1 MSSYLLDTNTVIF
14 FFKGIGGIPA
24 KWESTPPG
32 TIMLSAVTLYELM
45 VGAGTSASPKRRR
58 SDLDR
63 IRQIIRVIPFSTVE
77 AEHAARIRA
86 SLQSLGRMIGPL
98 DTLIA
103 ATALAHDLILVSHD
117 WAEFSRIPDL
127 RCEDWWSATG

>member
-1 MSSYLLDTNTVIF
+1 MSSYLLDAKTVIF

-32 TIMLSAVTLYELM
+32 SIVLSAVTIYELM
-45 VGAGTSASPKRRR
+45 VGASTSVRPERRR
-58 SDLDR
+58 ADLDR
-63 IRQIIRVIPFSTVE
+63 IRQVIRVIPFSTIE

-86 SLQSLGRMIGPL
+86 SLQSMGRVIGPL
-98 DTLIA
+98 DILIA
-103 ATALAHDLILVSHD
+103 ATAMAHDLILVTHD

-127 RCEDWWSATG
+127 RCEDWWTSAG

>member
-24 KWESTPPG
+24 RWASTPPG
-32 TIMLSAVTLYELM
+32 SIVLSAVTLYELM
-45 VGAGTSASPKRRR
+45 VGASTSAKPERRR
-58 SDLDR
+58 ADLER
-63 IRQIIRVIPFSTVE
+63 MRHVIRVIPFSTVE

-86 SLQSLGRMIGPL
+86 SLQPLGRAIGPL

-103 ATALAHDLILVSHD
+103 ATAMAHDLILVTHD
-117 WAEFSRIPDL
+117 WTEFSRIPDL
-127 RCEDWWSATG
+127 RCEDWWTAAG